1 MIQSFPTA
9 PAPRTGPPTLGGGPD
24 APATT
29 PADTRH
35 VRMAERS
42 FGSYRLDALLGR
54 GGMGEV
60 YRAFDT
66 VHDRVVALKVLV
78 EGLAA
83 DPTYR
88 ARFVRE
94 ARIAARLRDPH
105 VIPIHSFG
113 DIDGRLYLDMRLVEG
128 DDLATVLARDG
139 VLAPERAV
147 PIIEQVAAALDAA
160 HDEGLIHRDVKPANV
175 LVTHAR
181 AGRPEFVYL
190 ADFGIARP
198 TDTLDQT
205 ALTGTGAVMG
215 SAAYMAPERFL
226 SAPIDHRVDIYGLA
240 CVLYE
245 CLCGERPFPGDEVG
259 AFLHGHLNLAPPRPS
274 LCDADLAGFDLVVAR
289 GMAKDPADRYDS
301 AGALAAAARAAL
313 RSGAATSD
321 RTVEPV
327 GMDMAQRSTAFGDRA
342 ASPPAGGATT
352 QVPDLFPPD
361 LLPPRRS
368 AVIEQRPATRP
379 GPRRWLSVLVVL
391 LLLAG
396 VTMAVLIPARPAPSG
411 VPVGLPATPS
421 APTPSPA
428 PVATVRPPAVLD
440 TWQIPGAFRS
450 IAVDPRGARL
460 YVGNSDANGLSVV
473 DVQTKAVVGSIPLA
487 NYPAT
492 ILVAAD
498 GGRIY
503 AVCNSCRTV
512 EVIDTASSAV
522 VQRITVDKAIGTAA
536 LSPQGDRLYVTYVNY
551 EDVVVID
558 TARGTVVATVQA
570 GGEVHLGG
578 GPRDILVAPD
588 GRRVYVTRVDAG
600 QVTVIDSATNAVVG
614 SIPAEGGPT
623 SLAISP
629 DGRFLYVGEY
639 QRGERIDLADPAQR
653 VELFTSGGVPPSDL
667 ALTPDGGRLLGYF
680 TNMTAELIAVDIG
693 NLAFTKIPLAGASGQ
708 FVISPAGG
716 RAYIVDLQERAG
728 VIRVIDTGV
737 G

>member
-1 MIQSFPTA
+1 
-9 PAPRTGPPTLGGGPD
+9 
-24 APATT
+24 
-29 PADTRH
+29 
-35 VRMAERS
+35 MAERS

-139 VLAPERAV
+139 VLLPERAV

-226 SAPIDHRVDIYGLA
+226 SAPIDYRVDIYGLA

-274 LCDADLAGFDLVVAR
+274 LRDADLAGFDLVVAQ
-289 GMAKDPADRYDS
+289 GMAKDPVDRYES

-313 RSGAATSD
+313 RSGAATRD
-321 RTVEPV
+321 RAVEPV
-327 GMDMAQRSTAFGDRA
+327 GMDMARRSTAIVELGDQA
-342 ASPPAGGATT
+342 APPKGGATT

-361 LLPPRRS
+361 LLPPRRGAAIDVTGDPGGERS
-368 AVIEQRPATRP
+368 ATGP
-379 GPRRWLSVLVVL
+379 GPRGWLSVLVVL

-396 VTMAVLIPARPAPSG
+396 VAMVVLIPARPAPSV

-450 IAVDPRGARL
+450 IAVDPRGVRL
-460 YVGNSDANGLSVV
+460 YVGNWDANGLSVV
-473 DVQTKAVVGSIPLA
+473 DVQAKAVVGSIPLA
-487 NYPAT
+487 NHPST
-492 ILVAAD
+492 ILVATD

-512 EVIDTASSAV
+512 EVIDTASSTV

-536 LSPQGDRLYVTYVNY
+536 LSPHGDRLYVTYVNY
-551 EDVVVID
+551 EDVAVID
-558 TARGTVVATVQA
+558 TARGVVVATVQA

-600 QVTVIDSATNAVVG
+600 QVTVIDSATDAVVG

-639 QRGERIDLADPAQR
+639 KRGERIDLADPAQR

-708 FVISPAGG
+708 FVIGPAGD